1 VGGAGRGGGG
11 GGGGGGGLG
20 GDGGDGG
27 GARELFDELDASDE
41 LDAPLL
47 LSEGG
52 RSERPKPPP
61 APEEE
66 GSTRDGS
73 GPVDSRRFRF
83 RSLARSPRVAAWAR
97 VAVPLAILGN
107 AALFVS
113 SNTSVGASVLVR
125 LAYRPGAAAS
135 KTLTPETLTPP
146 PVFSFTLANSVRDMW
161 RAGVYPLAALI
172 GVFSGGWPYL
182 KLFLMLIAWV
192 ANPGAGPRFG
202 FDAARVETLRG
213 DALSALDALGKWS
226 LVDAFVMILFRAA
239 FAFRLEAADEDGN
252 RVAIDA
258 EVRPEYGF
266 QSFLLA
272 TVLSLALG
280 HVASAWHRED
290 RERAE
295 EARQATTPFGDEG
308 VGGAIEDRG
317 ARRAASDADGALP
330 SSDMTRASNETTR
343 VSSYRDSDSDGA
355 PRVATRHSAASR
367 AEDVAVA
374 GGLIFAAG
382 LLVIGAHADAIR
394 FDFEGAAGAALGPT
408 RASRT
413 FSLVALA
420 RALPPASSA
429 ALVLVAF
436 TVAAPLARVAVALAL
451 WLAPTTKRERRL
463 ARVAE
468 ETLGAWSALDA
479 CVLSAVAAALQI
491 GRFAAFIV
499 GDGCAFVDARL
510 RQAAAFGAARG
521 MDDPFGLRGDDTC
534 FDVAATPT
542 GGCWVLVLAVIIAEV
557 AARRVRATARRL
569 DEGGGARRNREARKN
584 ARRAEREVEELLG
597 GATGEETRSDAL

>member
-1 VGGAGRGGGG
+1 M
-11 GGGGGGGLG
+11 
-20 GDGGDGG
+20 
-27 GARELFDELDASDE
+27 
-41 LDAPLL
+41 
-47 LSEGG
+47 
-52 RSERPKPPP
+52 
-61 APEEE
+61 
-66 GSTRDGS
+66 
-73 GPVDSRRFRF
+73 
-83 RSLARSPRVAAWAR
+83 
-97 VAVPLAILGN
+97 
-107 AALFVS
+107 
-113 SNTSVGASVLVR
+113 R

-463 ARVAE
+463 ARASPRRR
-468 ETLGAWSALDA
+468 SARGRPWTRASSPPSPRRSRLDA
-479 CVLSAVAAALQI
+479 SPRSSSAT
-491 GRFAAFIV
+491 G
-499 GDGCAFVDARL
+499 ARSST
-510 RQAAAFGAARG
+510 RGSARRRRSA
-521 MDDPFGLRGDDTC
+521 PRGGWTTPSAS
-534 FDVAATPT
+534 AATTRVSTSPPRRRAGVGSSSSPSSSRRWRRGACGRRRGGWTKGEGRGGT
-542 GGCWVLVLAVIIAEV
+542 GRRGKTPGEPSARWRNSS
-557 AARRVRATARRL
+557 AARRAKRRAATRCDVIVYHIYRTRVHATTVYDIMTVYLRPLRQSRSL
-569 DEGGGARRNREARKN
+569 GHGLAPKYRNRTRHNPHAIFTTSVART
-584 ARRAEREVEELLG
+584 LLP
-597 GATGEETRSDAL
+597 ATSSHRISGNS